1 MPRVKPQLLKGT
13 RDLLPERMLLR
24 HHVVGKLRAVFERF
38 GFEPLETPAL
48 EYAETLEGKLGPEG
62 DMLMY
67 RFEDRGGR
75 RVALRYD
82 LTVPFARVVA
92 LYPELPR
99 PFKRYQIAP
108 VWRAESPQRGR
119 YREFWQCDADVAGA
133 ASVLA
138 DAELVAL
145 THAGFAALGFER
157 YSIRVNHRR
166 LLAALA
172 EQAGVAH
179 ERTMVAFRALDKLAK
194 IGHAAVCEEMVAGGV
209 ALAAAERLLASVAA
223 IGPADGVL
231 ADLDRALDGHAA
243 GRQAVAELRALFD
256 GLAALGVPDGVAVV
270 DCTMVR
276 GLDYYTGPIYET
288 TIEEPKIGSVSGGGR
303 YDELIG
309 MFAGQPVPATGVS
322 FGLERVV
329 DVLEALGKR
338 PAEVGRTVT
347 EALVTVFDAG
357 TLVASLVTVA
367 ELRAAGL
374 RAEVA
379 LDHRDLGRQLKYAD
393 RKGIPLAVLL
403 GPDELAAGEA
413 LVKDLRLGEQTRV
426 PRPQLV
432 AHLRAALGAAGRAL
446 P

>member
-1 MPRVKPQLLKGT
+1 MARVKPQLLKGT

-24 HHVVGKLRAVFERF
+24 QYVVGQLRAVFERF

-48 EYAETLEGKLGPEG
+48 EYAATLEGKLGPEG

-157 YSIRVNHRR
+157 YSIRINHRR

-172 EQAGVAH
+172 EHAGVPP
-179 ERTMVAFRALDKLAK
+179 EQTMAAFRALDKLAK

-209 ALAAAERLLASVAA
+209 ARAAAERLLALVATV
-223 IGPADGVL
+223 GPADRLL
-231 ADLDRALDGHAA
+231 ADLAQALAGHAE
-243 GRQAVAELRALFD
+243 GQQAIGDLRALFEH
-256 GLAALGVPDGVAVV
+256 LAALGLPDGVAVV

-288 TIEEPKIGSVSGGGR
+288 TVEEPKIGSVSGGGR
-303 YDELIG
+303 YDELIA
-309 MFAGQPVPATGVS
+309 MFAGQPIPATGVS
-322 FGLERVV
+322 FGLERIL
-329 DVLEALGKR
+329 DVLEALGQR
-338 PAEVGRTVT
+338 PPEIGRTVT
-347 EALVTVFDAG
+347 QVLVTVFDPG
-357 TLVASLVTVA
+357 TLATSLATVA

-379 LDHRDLGRQLKYAD
+379 LEHRDLGRQLRYAD

-403 GPDELAAGEA
+403 GPDELAAGVA
-413 LVKDLRLGEQTRV
+413 LVKDLRVGAQTRV
-426 PRPQLV
+426 PRAQLV
-432 AHLRAALGAAGRAL
+432 AHLRAVLGAAGRQA